1 MDCIKAAY
9 PTSLESLFSMIN
21 VAFGTGRP
29 GLCIKHGP
37 KSYVSKEKSREGV
50 IPLPAISKRYLE
62 PLTICNGDVLNSKKT
77 QFLRRYNHFIISYR
91 TQAMYNAIF
100 AQEVHRKCFHLTYQE
115 TNYLSYTDC
124 KSTQKND

>member
-62 PLTICNGDVLNSKKT
+62 PLTICNGDVLNSKKDSVFKKVQSFYYKLSNT
-77 QFLRRYNHFIISYR
+77 SNVQCDICTRGSPKMLSFDLPRNKLFIL
-91 TQAMYNAIF
+91 
-100 AQEVHRKCFHLTYQE
+100 HRLQVNTKE
-115 TNYLSYTDC
+115 
-124 KSTQKND
+124 